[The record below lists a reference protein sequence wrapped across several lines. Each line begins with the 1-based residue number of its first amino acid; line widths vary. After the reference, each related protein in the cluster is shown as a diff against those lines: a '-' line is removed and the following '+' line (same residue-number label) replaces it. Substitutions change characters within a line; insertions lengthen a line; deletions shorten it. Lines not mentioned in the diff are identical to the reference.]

1 MKANRLRLEKKFDV
15 IERAGG
21 IKLPHMKSGSGIS
34 FTYWER
40 LNVIFSLPAFL
51 FGFVYYIYHGLWKK
65 SLILVAFCLASIELL
80 DIIFIR
86 YPSIYELW
94 YGFSYLITPMVFALR
109 ANGDLYTEY
118 RLNKNVNN
126 SLWSDAMH
134 RLTRNKAAMLGACIL
149 ILLIT
154 LAALAPWIAP
164 YSYSYQDLNLGA
176 SPPSADHLLGTDVL
190 GRDLL
195 SRILYGARISL
206 LVGFVATGVALVIGV
221 SWGIIAGYAGGKV
234 DSIMMRIVDVLY
246 GLPFIIFIILLMVI
260 FGRNLWLL
268 FGAIGAV
275 EWLTMARIV
284 RGQVIGLK
292 NQEFVMAAKAMG
304 VSNLSM
310 FRRHLLP
317 NILGPIA
324 VYATLTIPQ
333 VMLLEGFL
341 SFLGLGI
348 QPPMSSWGTLIKDG
362 VESMEEYSWLLIYPG
377 LTFTIT
383 LFALNFFGD
392 GLRDALDPKTTDN

>member
-1 MKANRLRLEKKFDV
+1 MM
-15 IERAGG
+15 
-21 IKLPHMKSGSGIS
+21 H
-34 FTYWER
+34 
-40 LNVIFSLPAFL
+40 
-51 FGFVYYIYHGLWKK
+51 
-65 SLILVAFCLASIELL
+65 
-80 DIIFIR
+80 
-86 YPSIYELW
+86 
-94 YGFSYLITPMVFALR
+94 
-109 ANGDLYTEY
+109 
-118 RLNKNVNN
+118 NN
-126 SLWSDAMH
+126 SSLWNDAYR
-134 RLTRNKAAMLGACIL
+134 RLVQNKAAMIGGMVLVFFIL
-149 ILLIT
+149 CAIF
-154 LAALAPWIAP
+154 APLIAP
-164 YSYSYQDLNLGA
+164 YSYSYQDLDLGA
-176 SPPSADHLLGTDVL
+176 SKPSWDHLLGTDVM

-206 LVGFVATGVALVIGV
+206 MVGFVATGVALVIGV
-221 SWGIIAGYAGGKV
+221 SWGIIAGYFGGRV

-292 NQEFVMAAKAMG
+292 NQEFVLAAQAMG
-304 VSNLSM
+304 VSNMSM
-310 FRRHLLP
+310 FKKHLFP

-333 VMLLEGFL
+333 VMLLESFL

-392 GLRDALDPKTTDN
+392 GLRDALDPKTSTD

>member
-1 MKANRLRLEKKFDV
+1 MSR
-15 IERAGG
+15 
-21 IKLPHMKSGSGIS
+21 SS
-34 FTYWER
+34 T
-40 LNVIFSLPAFL
+40 
-51 FGFVYYIYHGLWKK
+51 
-65 SLILVAFCLASIELL
+65 
-80 DIIFIR
+80 
-86 YPSIYELW
+86 
-94 YGFSYLITPMVFALR
+94 
-109 ANGDLYTEY
+109 
-118 RLNKNVNN
+118 
-126 SLWSDAMH
+126 LWSDAIY
-134 RLTRNKAAMLGACIL
+134 RLTRNKAAMFGAFILLIL
-149 ILLIT
+149 ILS
-154 LAALAPWIAP
+154 AALAPWIAP
-164 YSYSYQDLNLGA
+164 YSYSFQNLELGA
-176 SPPSADHLLGTDVL
+176 SPPSTDHILGTDVL

-221 SWGIIAGYAGGKV
+221 SWGIIAGYAGGRI
-234 DSIMMRIVDVLY
+234 DSVMMRIVDVLY

-284 RGQVIGLK
+284 RGQVMGLK
-292 NQEFVMAAKAMG
+292 NQEFIMAAKAMG
-304 VSNLSM
+304 VSNFTM
-310 FRRHLLP
+310 FRKHLLP

-377 LTFTIT
+377 ITFTIT

>member
-1 MKANRLRLEKKFDV
+1 MQ
-15 IERAGG
+15 
-21 IKLPHMKSGSGIS
+21 
-34 FTYWER
+34 
-40 LNVIFSLPAFL
+40 
-51 FGFVYYIYHGLWKK
+51 
-65 SLILVAFCLASIELL
+65 
-80 DIIFIR
+80 
-86 YPSIYELW
+86 
-94 YGFSYLITPMVFALR
+94 
-109 ANGDLYTEY
+109 
-118 RLNKNVNN
+118 NN
-126 SLWSDAMH
+126 SSLWNDAYR
-134 RLTRNKAAMLGACIL
+134 RLVQNKAAMIGGMIL
-149 ILLIT
+149 VFFILCAIF
-154 LAALAPWIAP
+154 APLIAP
-164 YSYSYQDLNLGA
+164 YSYSYQDLDLGA
-176 SPPSADHLLGTDVL
+176 SKPSWEHLLGTDVM

-206 LVGFVATGVALVIGV
+206 MVGFVATGVALVIGV
-221 SWGIIAGYAGGKV
+221 SWGIIAGYFGGRV

-292 NQEFVMAAKAMG
+292 NQEFVLAAQAMG
-304 VSNLSM
+304 VSNMSM
-310 FRRHLLP
+310 FKKHLFP

-341 SFLGLGI
+341 SFLGLGV
-348 QPPMSSWGTLIKDG
+348 QPPMCSWGTLISDG
-362 VESMEEYSWLLIYPG
+362 VTAMEELPWLLIYPG

-392 GLRDALDPKTTDN
+392 GLRDALDPKTSAD

>member
-1 MKANRLRLEKKFDV
+1 MS
-15 IERAGG
+15 
-21 IKLPHMKSGSGIS
+21 KSS
-34 FTYWER
+34 T
-40 LNVIFSLPAFL
+40 
-51 FGFVYYIYHGLWKK
+51 
-65 SLILVAFCLASIELL
+65 
-80 DIIFIR
+80 
-86 YPSIYELW
+86 
-94 YGFSYLITPMVFALR
+94 
-109 ANGDLYTEY
+109 
-118 RLNKNVNN
+118 
-126 SLWSDAMH
+126 LWSDAIY
-134 RLTRNKAAMLGACIL
+134 RLTRNKAAMFGAFILFVL
-149 ILLIT
+149 ILC
-154 LAALAPWIAP
+154 AALAPWIAP
-164 YSYSYQDLNLGA
+164 YSYSFQNLELGA
-176 SPPSADHLLGTDVL
+176 SPPSAAHILGTDVL

-304 VSNLSM
+304 VSNISM
-310 FRRHLLP
+310 FRKHLLP

-348 QPPMSSWGTLIKDG
+348 QPPMSSWGTLIIDG

-377 LTFTIT
+377 LTFTFT
-383 LFALNFFGD
+383 LFALYFFGD

>member
-1 MKANRLRLEKKFDV
+1 MM
-15 IERAGG
+15 
-21 IKLPHMKSGSGIS
+21 H
-34 FTYWER
+34 
-40 LNVIFSLPAFL
+40 
-51 FGFVYYIYHGLWKK
+51 
-65 SLILVAFCLASIELL
+65 
-80 DIIFIR
+80 
-86 YPSIYELW
+86 
-94 YGFSYLITPMVFALR
+94 
-109 ANGDLYTEY
+109 
-118 RLNKNVNN
+118 NN
-126 SLWSDAMH
+126 SSLWNDAYR
-134 RLTRNKAAMLGACIL
+134 RLVQNKAAMIGGMVLVFFIL
-149 ILLIT
+149 CAIF
-154 LAALAPWIAP
+154 APLIAP
-164 YSYSYQDLNLGA
+164 YSYSYQDLDLGA
-176 SPPSADHLLGTDVL
+176 SKPSWDHLLGTDVM

-206 LVGFVATGVALVIGV
+206 MVGFVATGVALVIGV
-221 SWGIIAGYAGGKV
+221 SWGIIAGYFGGRV

-292 NQEFVMAAKAMG
+292 NQEFVLAAQAMG
-304 VSNLSM
+304 VSNMSM
-310 FRRHLLP
+310 FKKHLFP

-333 VMLLEGFL
+333 VMLLESFL

-392 GLRDALDPKTTDN
+392 GLRDALDPKTSAD

>member
-1 MKANRLRLEKKFDV
+1 MS
-15 IERAGG
+15 
-21 IKLPHMKSGSGIS
+21 KSS
-34 FTYWER
+34 T
-40 LNVIFSLPAFL
+40 
-51 FGFVYYIYHGLWKK
+51 
-65 SLILVAFCLASIELL
+65 
-80 DIIFIR
+80 
-86 YPSIYELW
+86 
-94 YGFSYLITPMVFALR
+94 
-109 ANGDLYTEY
+109 
-118 RLNKNVNN
+118 
-126 SLWSDAMH
+126 LWSDAIY
-134 RLTRNKAAMLGACIL
+134 RLTRNKAAMFGAF
-149 ILLIT
+149 ILLI
-154 LAALAPWIAP
+154 LIVSAALAPWIAP
-164 YSYSYQDLNLGA
+164 YSYSFQNLELGA
-176 SPPSADHLLGTDVL
+176 SPPSADHILGTDVL

-221 SWGIIAGYAGGKV
+221 SWGIIAGYAGGKI
-234 DSIMMRIVDVLY
+234 DSVMMRIVDILY

-284 RGQVIGLK
+284 RGQVMGLK

-304 VSNLSM
+304 VSNFSM
-310 FRRHLLP
+310 FRKHLLP

-362 VESMEEYSWLLIYPG
+362 VESMEEHSWLLIYPG
-377 LTFTIT
+377 ITFTIT

>member
-1 MKANRLRLEKKFDV
+1 M
-15 IERAGG
+15 
-21 IKLPHMKSGSGIS
+21 S
-34 FTYWER
+34 
-40 LNVIFSLPAFL
+40 
-51 FGFVYYIYHGLWKK
+51 
-65 SLILVAFCLASIELL
+65 
-80 DIIFIR
+80 
-86 YPSIYELW
+86 
-94 YGFSYLITPMVFALR
+94 
-109 ANGDLYTEY
+109 
-118 RLNKNVNN
+118 NN
-126 SLWSDAMH
+126 SSLWSDAIS
-134 RLTRNKAAMLGACIL
+134 RLIKNKAAMVGAIILFVL
-149 ILLIT
+149 ILCAIF
-154 LAALAPWIAP
+154 APYIAP
-164 YSYSYQDLNLGA
+164 YSYSFQNLDLGA
-176 SPPSADHLLGTDVL
+176 SPPSSEHLLGTDIL

-206 LVGFVATGVALVIGV
+206 MVGFVATGVALVIGV
-221 SWGIIAGYAGGKV
+221 SWGIVAGYFGGRI
-234 DSIMMRIVDVLY
+234 DSVMMRIVDVLY

-284 RGQVIGLK
+284 RGQVMSLK
-292 NQEFVMAAKAMG
+292 NQEFVLAAKAMG
-304 VSNLSM
+304 VSNLTM

-333 VMLLEGFL
+333 VMLLESFL

-362 VESMEEYSWLLIYPG
+362 VESMEEFSWLLIYPG
-377 LTFTIT
+377 ITFTIT

-392 GLRDALDPKTTDN
+392 GLRDALDPKTSDN

>member
-1 MKANRLRLEKKFDV
+1 MN
-15 IERAGG
+15 
-21 IKLPHMKSGSGIS
+21 
-34 FTYWER
+34 
-40 LNVIFSLPAFL
+40 
-51 FGFVYYIYHGLWKK
+51 
-65 SLILVAFCLASIELL
+65 
-80 DIIFIR
+80 
-86 YPSIYELW
+86 
-94 YGFSYLITPMVFALR
+94 
-109 ANGDLYTEY
+109 
-118 RLNKNVNN
+118 NN
-126 SLWSDAMH
+126 SLWSDAFY
-134 RLTRNKAAMLGACIL
+134 RLSRNRAAIFGGI
-149 ILLIT
+149 ILLMLII
-154 LAALAPWIAP
+154 LAVLAPLIAP
-164 YSYSYQDLNLGA
+164 YSYYYQDLNLGA
-176 SPPSADHLLGTDVL
+176 SPPSAEHWLGTDIL

-195 SRILYGARISL
+195 SRILFGARISL
-206 LVGFVATGVALVIGV
+206 LVGFVATGVALIIGV
-221 SWGIIAGYAGGKV
+221 SWGIVAGYLGGRV

-304 VSNLSM
+304 VSNSSM

-377 LTFTIT
+377 ITFTIT

-392 GLRDALDPKTTDN
+392 GLRDALDPKTSDN

>member
-1 MKANRLRLEKKFDV
+1 M
-15 IERAGG
+15 
-21 IKLPHMKSGSGIS
+21 S
-34 FTYWER
+34 
-40 LNVIFSLPAFL
+40 
-51 FGFVYYIYHGLWKK
+51 
-65 SLILVAFCLASIELL
+65 
-80 DIIFIR
+80 
-86 YPSIYELW
+86 
-94 YGFSYLITPMVFALR
+94 
-109 ANGDLYTEY
+109 
-118 RLNKNVNN
+118 NN
-126 SLWSDAMH
+126 SSLWSDAIS
-134 RLTRNKAAMLGACIL
+134 RLIKNKAAMVGAIILFVL
-149 ILLIT
+149 ILCAIF
-154 LAALAPWIAP
+154 APYIAP
-164 YSYSYQDLNLGA
+164 YSYSFQNLDLGA
-176 SPPSADHLLGTDVL
+176 SPPSSEHLLGTDIL

-206 LVGFVATGVALVIGV
+206 MVGFVATGVALVIGV
-221 SWGIIAGYAGGKV
+221 SWGIVAGYFGGRI
-234 DSIMMRIVDVLY
+234 DSVMMRIVDVLY

-284 RGQVIGLK
+284 RGQVMSLK
-292 NQEFVMAAKAMG
+292 NQEFVLAAKAMG
-304 VSNLSM
+304 VSNLIM

-333 VMLLEGFL
+333 VMLLESFL

-362 VESMEEYSWLLIYPG
+362 VESMEEFSWLLIYPG
-377 LTFTIT
+377 ITFTIT

-392 GLRDALDPKTTDN
+392 GLRDALDPKTSDN

>member
-1 MKANRLRLEKKFDV
+1 MS
-15 IERAGG
+15 
-21 IKLPHMKSGSGIS
+21 KSS
-34 FTYWER
+34 T
-40 LNVIFSLPAFL
+40 
-51 FGFVYYIYHGLWKK
+51 
-65 SLILVAFCLASIELL
+65 
-80 DIIFIR
+80 
-86 YPSIYELW
+86 
-94 YGFSYLITPMVFALR
+94 
-109 ANGDLYTEY
+109 
-118 RLNKNVNN
+118 
-126 SLWSDAMH
+126 LWSDAIY
-134 RLTRNKAAMLGACIL
+134 RLTRNKAAMFGAFIL
-149 ILLIT
+149 IILIAS
-154 LAALAPWIAP
+154 AALAPWIAP
-164 YSYSYQDLNLGA
+164 YSYSFQNLELGA
-176 SPPSADHLLGTDVL
+176 SPPSSKHFLGTDVL

-221 SWGIIAGYAGGKV
+221 SWGIIAGYAGGRV

-284 RGQVIGLK
+284 RGQVMGLK
-292 NQEFVMAAKAMG
+292 NQEFVMAARAMG
-304 VSNLSM
+304 VSNFSM
-310 FRRHLLP
+310 FRKHLLP

-362 VESMEEYSWLLIYPG
+362 VESMEEHSWLLIYPG
-377 LTFTIT
+377 ITFTIT